1 MYTLT
6 IDDHGVDV
14 STLHDTPAAAH
25 AALHTYLVL
34 ADYYHHPTQ
43 VSPAY
48 SACELLT
55 LSEATPRV
63 VGVATIE
70 PYTDLDA
77 SRDLDDLFALFA
89 AASRARAGQPTQ
101 TR

>member
-14 STLHDTPAAAH
+14 STLHDTPAAAR

-34 ADYYHHPTQ
+34 ADYYHQPIQ
-43 VSPAY
+43 VSATY

-89 AASRARAGQPTQ
+89 AASRARAGEPTQ
-101 TR
+101 SR

>member
-6 IDDHGVDV
+6 IDDRGADF

-34 ADYYHHPTQ
+34 ADYYHQPIQ
-43 VSPAY
+43 VSATY

-70 PYTDLDA
+70 PYTDLA
-77 SRDLDDLFALFA
+77 AARDLDDLFA
-89 AASRARAGQPTQ
+89 AASRADAGELT
-101 TR
+101 